1 MLSRLPWHPGC
12 WHLQRKQCQGLEVC
26 SGRNGGDGKS
36 LSCAWHGHLRTSRG
50 PQNSKFFVPRLWF
63 SEKFQAILSM
73 VKPPSLADLMIESCQ
88 FDPGFFFSIFGSRK
102 FSPCFQFFKMQFL
115 AMEKKPLWFS
125 FNQKTIQKHWILKA
139 THCCYSETWCRRG
152 DHRELVDVAGASG
165 KLSSSSVLRV
175 EGSPRGE
182 FQQRKAGTTY
192 KVVPHS

>member
-88 FDPGFFFSIFGSRK
+88 FDPGFFFR
-102 FSPCFQFFKMQFL
+102 FL
-115 AMEKKPLWFS
+115 DPGNS
-125 FNQKTIQKHWILKA
+125 
-139 THCCYSETWCRRG
+139 
-152 DHRELVDVAGASG
+152 HRA
-165 KLSSSSVLRV
+165 SSSSKCNFWPWKKNHFGFLLTKKLSKNIESWRQPIVATLKLGVGAATTGNLSTWPAR
-175 EGSPRGE
+175 RGNSALPACYE
-182 FQQRKAGTTY
+182 
-192 KVVPHS
+192 